1 MNAIELS
8 HVTKHFPGFT
18 LQDLS
23 LTVPSGTICGL
34 VGENGAGKSTTIRL
48 LMGALR
54 PDSGTCTVL
63 GADSAAP
70 EFLSL
75 KEDIGVVL
83 DEAYFPESLNAL
95 QVGGVMAKTYR
106 RWDGKQYQNYLTRFG
121 LPEKKPFKDFSRG
134 MKMKLAI
141 AVALSHSPRLL
152 VLDEATAGLDP
163 IVRDE
168 VLEIFNEFTREE
180 DHSILISSHILSDL
194 EKLCDYIAFLHQGRL
209 LFCDEKDRLLE
220 EYGIFVGTAD
230 QVNSLQDGA
239 VVARENSSFGG
250 VRCLVKRAL
259 VPAGWALERP
269 TVEDIVLFFGE
280 RSEGAMSALL
290 LKDYYVIFRQMK
302 IFLLL
307 ILVFSCIPGTFYST
321 FAVVYASM
329 LPYTA
334 LAYDER
340 SRWDQMAAMM
350 PYSAR
355 DVVLSKYL
363 FGWIA
368 VAVSAA
374 ATFVLQT
381 ILSVIW
387 LSDVEGPSIPVI
399 LLSVCVAVCI
409 LDITLPMMFRF
420 GVEKGRLAMFL
431 IIFLV
436 CASAG
441 GIATIEQ
448 SSLDGGFYLSLS
460 LVPAAIAAVVL
471 TVVSIPLAIRF
482 YGRRSR

>member
-54 PDSGTCTVL
+54 PDSGRCTVL

-194 EKLCDYIAFLHQGRL
+194 EKLCDTIAFLHKGRL
-209 LFCDEKDRLLE
+209 LLCEEKDALRE
-220 EYGIFVGTAD
+220 EYALWHGTAAQLAALD
-230 QVNSLQDGA
+230 ARVYGKRVTPYGA
-239 VVARENSSFGG
+239 E
-250 VRCLVKRAL
+250 AL
-259 VPAGWALERP
+259 VRRDAMPAGAE
-269 TVEDIVLFFGE
+269 
-280 RSEGAMSALL
+280 
-290 LKDYYVIFRQMK
+290 
-302 IFLLL
+302 
-307 ILVFSCIPGTFYST
+307 
-321 FAVVYASM
+321 
-329 LPYTA
+329 
-334 LAYDER
+334 LA
-340 SRWDQMAAMM
+340 
-350 PYSAR
+350 P
-355 DVVLSKYL
+355 
-363 FGWIA
+363 
-368 VAVSAA
+368 VSIEEL
-374 ATFVLQT
+374 FVLM
-381 ILSVIW
+381 VKGE
-387 LSDVEGPSIPVI
+387 DV
-399 LLSVCVAVCI
+399 
-409 LDITLPMMFRF
+409 
-420 GVEKGRLAMFL
+420 
-431 IIFLV
+431 
-436 CASAG
+436 
-441 GIATIEQ
+441 Q
-448 SSLDGGFYLSLS
+448 
-460 LVPAAIAAVVL
+460 
-471 TVVSIPLAIRF
+471 
-482 YGRRSR
+482 